1 MPDKKTYALI
11 PPEGDPAVGRR
22 VYQVLAAVLADKQ
35 NLGLHDLWKK
45 NYKLRRNRHWKTN
58 SANVPLIS
66 ANLIFTHVQRSVN
79 TLTDNNP
86 IFNAVCKTGDD
97 EESKNIAADIQRA
110 AEDWWQDH
118 EQQTVLEASVTNGE
132 TYGIAI
138 EEVAFNADLSG
149 GLGDVET
156 RIVDPMCFGWYP
168 VELKDITKF
177 QNSEAVV
184 EFYVESIRRLRA
196 KYPKLAEKIKSD
208 TDVLDE
214 LNDDR
219 REINAVTDKTPGRGQ
234 NILITLQNVV
244 RSIGNL
250 FQTESIADIDAEKTV
265 VVKCWYR
272 DDSTVKD
279 GEPYV
284 DDDGNLVQHVR
295 RKYKGGIRYIVACSG
310 GEVVLE
316 DRDNPN
322 INPNLDEDEVSR
334 NTFLWDKF
342 PYAICNSI
350 IDTANAWGISDIE
363 DVERLN
369 MELNKALSQFTREK
383 DRALRRP
390 LVNPRD
396 SGIEEYELTATTT
409 QIRPANTQAAN
420 AIKYLEYQPATQ
432 DIEKGIQLYRELFL
446 LIAGT
451 FDLDQA
457 QTKSNVIAYKAIAA
471 LLERAATMMR
481 GKIRNY
487 SSLIRQRGRMY
498 VSHVQNFYTEDRYVT
513 YKDENGQS
521 AAKAINGQKL
531 VGPINM
537 TVVTGSTM
545 PVSRI
550 QQREEAITLYQ
561 GNAIDAQ
568 ELLEKLDWSG
578 RDEVLKRMMAG
589 PIGVIMDKMQTV
601 GLPPELL
608 TYFQTVA
615 QMDTKDL
622 QKMLE
627 SGELPTFD
635 KLMEIMITENLPQAE
650 AQQAAMDAQPPD
662 PAAAEAAAKAR
673 KLDAEA
679 ALIAAQTATEAVK
692 QEVMLAGVQFDED
705 KMQIERADAVL
716 EMEKSIRSD
725 GREDATIAIN
735 AVKATQSRPGY
746 NERGMKSNNVDVE
759 PRKDGGLVRAG
770 RKYLVGEREPEVK
783 IDSAGTA
790 KVVGK
795 DGPEIITTKDDGV
808 IIPSTEEFL
817 TRTRQNIDRL
827 DEIIGPDPE
836 PKPKSMAGRAK
847 DKADDAKKYLRK
859 MGKDFR
865 KIYSPEAREQDR
877 PPASPPKPIS
887 KERAED
893 LKIIHPSQRKDM
905 NELLDEIDGKKGR

>member
-35 NLGLHDLWKK
+35 NLGLHDMWKK
-45 NYKLRRNRHWKTN
+45 NYKLRRNRHWKAQ
-58 SANVPLIS
+58 SAAVPLIT

-79 TLTDNNP
+79 TITDNNP
-86 IFNAVCKTGDD
+86 IFNAVCKSGD
-97 EESKNIAADIQRA
+97 EQASAVATDIQRA
-110 AEDWWQDH
+110 VEDWWQDH

-168 VELKDITKF
+168 VDLKDITKF
-177 QNSEAVV
+177 QDSEAVV
-184 EFYVESIRRLRA
+184 EFYVESVRRLRA
-196 KYPKLAEKIKSD
+196 KYPDHAEKIRSD
-208 TDVLDE
+208 TDVIDE

-219 REINAVTDKTPGRGQ
+219 REINSTTDRSGKGN
-234 NILITLQNVV
+234 NILITLQNIV
-244 RSIGNL
+244 RSIGNM
-250 FQTESIADIDAEKTV
+250 FKTESIADLDAEKTV

-272 DDSTVKD
+272 DNSTVKD

-284 DDDGNLVQHVR
+284 DGEGREIQPVK
-295 RKYKGGIRYIVACSG
+295 RKYKGGIRFIVACSG
-310 GEVVLE
+310 GECVLE

-322 INPNLDEDEVSR
+322 INPNLDEDAAR
-334 NTFLWDKF
+334 QTYLWDRF
-342 PYAICNSI
+342 PYAVANSI
-350 IDTANAWGISDIE
+350 IDPQNAWGICDIE

-383 DRALRRP
+383 DKALRRP
-390 LVNPRD
+390 LINPKD
-396 SGIEEYELTATTT
+396 SGVEEYELTATTT
-409 QIRPANTQAAN
+409 QIRPATAQTAAGL
-420 AIKYLEYQPATQ
+420 KYLDYTPATQ

-487 SSLIRQRGRMY
+487 SSLIRQRGRIY

-513 YKDENGQS
+513 FKAPGGHTEV
-521 AAKAINGQKL
+521 KAISGQKL
-531 VGPINM
+531 IGPINM
-537 TVVTGSTM
+537 TVVHGSTM

-550 QQREEAITLYQ
+550 QQREEALTLYTS
-561 GNAIDAQ
+561 NAIDAV

-578 RDEVLKRMMAG
+578 RDEVIKRMQAG
-589 PIGVIMDKMQTV
+589 PVGMIMEKMQSV

-615 QMDTKDL
+615 QMDPKEL

-635 KLMEIMITENLPQAE
+635 KLMEIMITENMQQAQGQAE
-650 AQQAAMDAQPPD
+650 WAEAQPPD

-673 KLDAEA
+673 VLDAEA
-679 ALIAAQTATEAVK
+679 ALTIARTQTEAVK
-692 QEVMLAGVQFDED
+692 QEVMLAGVEFDEETM
-705 KMQIERADAVL
+705 KIKRAEAVSNMEREIAQGAAEEAKAAADLVSNL
-716 EMEKSIRSD
+716 VNK
-725 GREDATIAIN
+725 
-735 AVKATQSRPGY
+735 PGH
-746 NERGMKSNNVDVE
+746 NERGMKSNNQDIE
-759 PRKDGGLVRAG
+759 PRKDGGPVKAG
-770 RKYLVGEREPEVK
+770 KRYLVGEEGPEKK
-783 IDSAGTA
+783 IDENGEVTT
-790 KVVGK
+790 VGRSGPAIIK
-795 DGPEIITTKDDGV
+795 PKADGQ
-808 IIPSTEEFL
+808 IIPNNQTFQKRAKE
-817 TRTRQNIDRL
+817 NIDRL
-827 DEIIGPDPE
+827 DEIMGDE
-836 PKPKSMAGRAK
+836 PPPKKKGVTERVK
-847 DKADDAKKYLRK
+847 DYFRKFGKDAKKL
-859 MGKDFR
+859 
-865 KIYSPEAREQDR
+865 YSPEARATDTTPE
-877 PPASPPKPIS
+877 PPPKPIS
-887 KERAED
+887 KERAEE
-893 LKIIHPSQRKDM
+893 LKIIHPSHRKQM
-905 NELLDEIDGKKGR
+905 NEILDDIDNKEGRR